1 MKRKSTGEIYRKSAR
16 DIDNERE
23 VQIPSI
29 TWKEM
34 KKEKSFESGRKV
46 LPTFLSNLI
55 RNNLKKFAEKKNS
68 ENCFKKRK
76 MSL

>member
-1 MKRKSTGEIYRKSAR
+1 MKRKSTGEIYRKSAG

-29 TWKEM
+29 IWKEM

-55 RNNLKKFAEKKNS
+55 RNNLKKFAKKKIYKKCLENS
-68 ENCFKKRK
+68 
-76 MSL
+76 